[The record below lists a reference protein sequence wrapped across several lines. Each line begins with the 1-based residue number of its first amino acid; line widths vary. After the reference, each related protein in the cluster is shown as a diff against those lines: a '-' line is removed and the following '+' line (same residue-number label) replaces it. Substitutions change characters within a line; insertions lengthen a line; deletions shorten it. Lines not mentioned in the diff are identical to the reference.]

1 MSLLHLNDL
10 DEFSRTCIILHH
22 SEFLLLDYFKQKRY
36 IFEEG
41 TVHCLT
47 TISILNDAHPND
59 IVDTLNAEYIHRL
72 YAIM

>member
-10 DEFSRTCIILHH
+10 DELRRTCIILHH
-22 SEFLLLDYFKQKRY
+22 YEFLLLNYCKQKNS
-36 IFEEG
+36 EEG